1 MGGEEPVEH
10 IVRQIDHA
18 MQLYKQ
24 GTLYKGRS
32 NDEAAICLFTQA
44 ADRFGALADKS
55 ESSYMRNQYLEK
67 QQLCLREAIT
77 PATHLSGSVVFVSDG
92 PYVLNAIFLHGDCIP
107 LARIGYELQLVTDRI
122 EAAAQED
129 AVSKG
134 ESLQDKIAPQQ
145 TSATDLIPIL
155 DKK

>member
-44 ADRFGALADKS
+44 ADRFGALADRS
-55 ESSYMRNQYLEK
+55 ESSCMRKQYLEK
-67 QQLCLREAIT
+67 QQLCLREAII
-77 PATHLSGSVVFVSDG
+77 PAMHLSGSVTFMG
-92 PYVLNAIFLHGDCIP
+92 MYVAFSHGDYIP